1 VRDRGQES
9 ERAPEDSTQR
19 NNQLARIAVGKRAG
33 NRRGNHVEN
42 QEGAGQISDL
52 RVGETEFILHHGL
65 YGKQDRTV
73 NIVQQIE
80 RCEQDQRSARIEF
93 VLGHLGREYNTGK
106 GLNRKAR
113 KEYPQRPKNFACS
126 ASFLSALCG

>member
-1 VRDRGQES
+1 
-9 ERAPEDSTQR
+9 
-19 NNQLARIAVGKRAG
+19 
-33 NRRGNHVEN
+33 
-42 QEGAGQISDL
+42 L
-52 RVGETEFILHHGL
+52 RVGQMEFILHHGL

-73 NIVQQIE
+73 NVVQQIE
-80 RCEQDQRSARIEF
+80 RSEQDQRSARIEF

-126 ASFLSALCG
+126 AAFLGALKVKDFYSALLKTVAASVQSPLLKSLPLAESPLLPQPTLDAPSAPRPQECD